1 MPPEN
6 YEKRKLEK
14 LLEELKS
21 YEGILN
27 DSNNTEYSA
36 VQKIIAKN
44 MIDYVK
50 QYPN

>member
-14 LLEELKS
+14 LLEKLKY

-27 DSNNTEYSA
+27 DSNKTEYSIF
-36 VQKIIAKN
+36 QKTLAKN